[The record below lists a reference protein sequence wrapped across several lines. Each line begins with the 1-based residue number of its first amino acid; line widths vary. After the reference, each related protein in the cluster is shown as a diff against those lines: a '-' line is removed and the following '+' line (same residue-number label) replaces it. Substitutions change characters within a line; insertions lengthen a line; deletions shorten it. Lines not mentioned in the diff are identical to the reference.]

1 MFFPFVF
8 IKAHLPLFRTFV
20 KEKCGMYLKK
30 KDIYIK
36 KTPQYKKIHAFVFI
50 AALFVIAKV

>member
-1 MFFPFVF
+1 MFFFSPLVF

-30 KDIYIK
+30 KVYI
-36 KTPQYKKIHAFVFI
+36 F
-50 AALFVIAKV
+50 